1 MLERFEQ
8 FSAAISA
15 VYRYIQKIEKDEMD
29 RLGYKGAFAQYLVL
43 LRRYPQGLTAAE
55 ICELCDRDKAA
66 VSRVMA
72 EMETK
77 GLVARSGENAYRAR
91 LVLTELGLDAA
102 DFVACR
108 AEIAVL
114 EAGKG
119 LSDRDRAIFYEALSR
134 IASNLQTLS
143 EEGLPEP

>member
-1 MLERFEQ
+1 MLDRFEQ

-15 VYRYIQKIEKDEMD
+15 IYRDIQKIEKAEMD

-43 LRRYPQGLTAAE
+43 LRRYPEGLTAVE
-55 ICELCDRDKAA
+55 VCELCDRDKAA

-72 EMETK
+72 EMEEK
-77 GLVARSGENAYRAR
+77 GLLTRIGNAYRAR
-91 LVLTELGLDAA
+91 LVLTEQGLDAA

-108 AEIAVL
+108 AEVAVL

-119 LSDRDRAIFYEALSR
+119 LSDRDRAIFYEALSL
-134 IASNLQTLS
+134 ISSNLQILS
-143 EEGLPEP
+143 KEGLPEL

>member
-1 MLERFEQ
+1 MIDRFEL

-15 VYRYIQKIEKDEMD
+15 IYRDIQKIEKDEMD

-43 LRRYPQGLTAAE
+43 MNRYPDGLTAAE

-72 EMETK
+72 EMESK
-77 GLVARSGENAYRAR
+77 GLVARCGENSYRAK
-91 LVLTELGLDAA
+91 LLLTELGHNAA

-108 AEIAVL
+108 AQIAVL

-119 LSDRDRAIFYEALSR
+119 LSDRDRTILYDALGR
-134 IASNLQTLS
+134 IASNLHILS
-143 EEGLPEP
+143 ENGLPEP

>member
-1 MLERFEQ
+1 MLDRFEQ

-15 VYRYIQKIEKDEMD
+15 IYRDIQKIEKDEMD

-43 LRRYPQGLTAAE
+43 LRRYPEGLTAAE

-72 EMETK
+72 EMEEK
-77 GLVARSGENAYRAR
+77 GLVSRAGGSSYRAK
-91 LVLTELGLDAA
+91 LILTELGHDAA

-119 LSDRDRAIFYEALSR
+119 LNDHDRVIFYNTLSR
-134 IASNLQTLS
+134 ISSNLQTLS
-143 EEGLPEP
+143 KEGLPDV

>member
-1 MLERFEQ
+1 MLDRFEQ

-15 VYRYIQKIEKDEMD
+15 IYRDIQKIEKDEMD

-43 LRRYPQGLTAAE
+43 LWRHPDGLTAAE

-72 EMETK
+72 EMEEK
-77 GLVARSGENAYRAR
+77 GLVTRTGSAYRAK
-91 LVLTELGLDAA
+91 LALTELGQDAA

-119 LSDRDRAIFYEALSR
+119 LSDRDRIIFYDALSR
-134 IASNLQTLS
+134 IATNLHTLS
-143 EEGLPEP
+143 EDGLPEP

>member
-1 MLERFEQ
+1 MLDRFEQ

-15 VYRYIQKIEKDEMD
+15 IYRDIQKIIKDEMD

-43 LRRYPQGLTAAE
+43 LRRYPEGLTAAE

-66 VSRVMA
+66 VSRAMA
-72 EMETK
+72 EMEEK
-77 GLVARSGENAYRAR
+77 ALVARSGSAYRAK
-91 LVLTELGLDAA
+91 LFLTELGLDAA

-108 AEIAVL
+108 AEVAVL

-119 LSDRDRAIFYEALSR
+119 LSDRDRIIFYEALSR
-134 IASNLQTLS
+134 ISDNLQTLS
-143 EEGLPEP
+143 KQGLPEP

>member
-1 MLERFEQ
+1 MLDRFEQ

-15 VYRYIQKIEKDEMD
+15 IYRDIQKIEKAEMD

-43 LRRYPQGLTAAE
+43 LRRHPDGLTAAE

-72 EMETK
+72 EMEEK
-77 GLVARSGENAYRAR
+77 GLVARSGSAYRAK
-91 LVLTELGLDAA
+91 LVLTELGHDAA

-119 LSDRDRAIFYEALSR
+119 LSDRDRTIFYDALSR
-134 IASNLQTLS
+134 ISANLQALS
-143 EEGLPEP
+143 DQGLPEP

>member
-1 MLERFEQ
+1 MLDRFEQ

-15 VYRYIQKIEKDEMD
+15 IYRDIQRIEKDEMD

-43 LRRYPQGLTAAE
+43 LRRFPDGLTAAE

-66 VSRVMA
+66 VSRVMS
-72 EMETK
+72 EMEEK
-77 GLVARSGENAYRAR
+77 GLVGRTGSAYRAK
-91 LVLTELGLDAA
+91 LALTPLGLDAA

-108 AEIAVL
+108 AEVAVL

-119 LSDRDRAIFYEALSR
+119 LSDRDRTIFYGALSR
-134 IASNLQTLS
+134 IAANLHELS
-143 EEGLPEP
+143 EQGLPEL